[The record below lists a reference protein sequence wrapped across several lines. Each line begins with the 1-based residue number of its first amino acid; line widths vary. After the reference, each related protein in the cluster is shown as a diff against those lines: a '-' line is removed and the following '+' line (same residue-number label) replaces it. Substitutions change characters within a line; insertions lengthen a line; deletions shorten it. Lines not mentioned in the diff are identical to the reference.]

1 MTIAEAPVRPRP
13 ARAGHPSPLSLWRL
27 LWLELRRN
35 AMPWMFPLLAA
46 LFVFDP
52 FRTAMDYP
60 PLWDLRASVVVN
72 KLLPDFVAFV
82 AGVAAWMGSR
92 DSRRHTADLVT
103 GTPRPRWAAWM
114 VTWAATA
121 IWAVILYLC
130 GVAVIYGV
138 TATQATWGHPLWWPV
153 AVGCAEL
160 AVISALGFAVGALFP
175 SRFIAPLAALGAFFL
190 SLEGFNNAVS
200 QSSVY
205 SLLSPTTSV
214 PPQDV
219 GVFYHYLPDVA
230 IAQLMF
236 LLGLTA
242 VVLGGLGLARAADA
256 GPRLRRAAAVLGV
269 AGLAAAGTAIGLV
282 GTAHDGTAGEVIPA
296 LHDAAND
303 RLIAF
308 TPVCGPAGRVPVCVH
323 PAYRAYLDDVRAA
336 FRPVLSEVTGLPGAP
351 ARITEMGEPA
361 LSAATGKFGGS
372 PPVFSYST
380 PVLGSAFGQTTRD
393 VTQNLQDVFVA
404 AFIAGPRGFVGQGG
418 TPAQQVVQTVLLKA
432 IGSPWEPPG
441 PGSGPASP
449 AMTAATGRFAA
460 LSPAARH
467 AWLTTHLAALRAGR
481 ITLAQLP

>member
-1 MTIAEAPVRPRP
+1 MTVAEAPVRPRP
-13 ARAGHPSPLSLWRL
+13 PHTGPSSPMSLGRQ

-60 PLWDLRASVVVN
+60 PLWDLRTSVVVN

-103 GTPRPRWAAWM
+103 ATPRPRWAAWLI
-114 VTWAATA
+114 TWTATA

-130 GVAVIYGV
+130 GVAVIFGV

-160 AVISALGFAVGALFP
+160 AVSCALGFAFGVLFP

-190 SLEGFNNAVS
+190 SLVGFNNAVG
-200 QSSVY
+200 QSSVFA
-205 SLLSPTTSV
+205 LLSPTTSV

-219 GVFYHYLPDVA
+219 GVFYHYPPDVA
-230 IAQLMF
+230 ITQLMF

-242 VVLGGLGLARAADA
+242 VVLGALGLARAADA
-256 GPRLRRAAAVLGV
+256 GPWLRRAAAVLAV
-269 AGLAAAGTAIGLV
+269 VGLAATGTAIGLV
-282 GTAHDGTAGEVIPA
+282 GTAHEGSAGEVIPA

-303 RLIAF
+303 RLIAS
-308 TPVCGPAGRVPVCVH
+308 TPVCGQVGRVPVCVH
-323 PAYRAYLDDVRAA
+323 PAYRAYLDDVTAG
-336 FRPVLSEVTGLPGAP
+336 FRPVLHEVAGLPGAP
-351 ARITEMGEPA
+351 ARITEIGDPA
-361 LSAATGKFGGS
+361 LTMPLAKFSGS
-372 PPVFSYST
+372 PPVLYYSM
-380 PVLGSAFGQTTRD
+380 PVLGSAFGQTTSSF
-393 VTQNLQDVFVA
+393 TENLQNLFVG
-404 AFIAGPRGFVGQGG
+404 AFIAGPQGLAGKGG
-418 TPAQQVVQTVLLKA
+418 TPAQQVVQLVLLKA
-432 IGSPWEPPG
+432 IGSRWDQPG
-441 PGSGPASP
+441 PGGGPVSP
-449 AMTAATGRFAA
+449 AMTAAVRRFTA
-460 LSPAARH
+460 LPAGARH
-467 AWLTTHLAALRAGR
+467 AWLADHLAALRAGH

>member
-1 MTIAEAPVRPRP
+1 M
-13 ARAGHPSPLSLWRL
+13 SLWRL

-92 DSRRHTADLVT
+92 DSRRHTADRVPA
-103 GTPRPRWAAWM
+103 TPRPRCTAWLI
-114 VTWAATA
+114 TWTATTC
-121 IWAVILYLC
+121 WAVILYLC

-153 AVGCAEL
+153 VVGCAEL
-160 AVISALGFAVGALFP
+160 AVISAAGFAVGARFP
-175 SRFIAPLAALGAFFL
+175 SRFTAPLAALGAFFL
-190 SLEGFNNAVS
+190 SLEGFHNAVA

-205 SLLSPTTSV
+205 ALLSPTTSV

-230 IAQLMF
+230 ITQLMF

-242 VVLGGLGLARAADA
+242 VVLGGLGLARAADG

-269 AGLAAAGTAIGLV
+269 AGLAATGTAIGLA
-282 GTAHDGTAGEVIPA
+282 GTARQGSAGQVIPA

-303 RLIAF
+303 QLITF
-308 TPVCGPAGRVPVCVH
+308 TPVCGQAGGVPVCVH
-323 PAYRAYLDDVRAA
+323 PAYRPYLDDVTAA
-336 FRPVLSEVTGLPGAP
+336 FRPVLRELAGVPGAP
-351 ARITEMGEPA
+351 ARITEMGDPA
-361 LSAATGKFGGS
+361 LSMPLGKFGGS
-372 PPVFSYST
+372 PPVLYYSMPT
-380 PVLGSAFGQTTRD
+380 LGSAFGQSTKGFSENL
-393 VTQNLQDVFVA
+393 QNLFVA
-404 AFIAGPRGFVGQGG
+404 ASIAGPQGFVGQGG
-418 TPAQQVVQTVLLKA
+418 TPAQQVVQLVLLKA
-432 IGSPWEPPG
+432 IGTRWDQPG
-441 PGSGPASP
+441 PGSGPESP
-449 AMTAATGRFAA
+449 AMTAAVGRFAA
-460 LSPAARH
+460 LPAGARH
-467 AWLTTHLAALRAGR
+467 AWLTTHLAALRAGH

>member
-1 MTIAEAPVRPRP
+1 MTVIDAPARP
-13 ARAGHPSPLSLWRL
+13 APGHTGPPVPMSLGRL

-103 GTPRPRWAAWM
+103 ATPRPRWAAWL

-160 AVISALGFAVGALFP
+160 GVISALGFAVGVLFP
-175 SRFIAPLAALGAFFL
+175 SRFTAPLAALGAFFL
-190 SLEGFNNAVS
+190 SLEGFNNAVG
-200 QSSVY
+200 QSSVFA
-205 SLLSPTTSV
+205 LLSPTTSV
-214 PPQDV
+214 PSQDV
-219 GVFYHYLPDVA
+219 GVFYHYPPDVA

-242 VVLGGLGLARAADA
+242 VVLGALGLVRAADT
-256 GPRLRRAAAVLGV
+256 GPQLRRAAAVLGV
-269 AGLAAAGTAIGLV
+269 VGLAATGTAIGLV
-282 GTAHDGTAGEVIPA
+282 GTAHEGTAGEVIPA

-303 RLIAF
+303 QLIAF
-308 TPVCGPAGRVPVCVH
+308 TPVCSPADGVPVCVH
-323 PAYRAYLDDVRAA
+323 PAYRPYLDDVTAGL
-336 FRPVLSEVTGLPGAP
+336 RPVLSEVAGLPGAP
-351 ARITEMGEPA
+351 ARITQMGDPT
-361 LSAATGKFGGS
+361 LSMPTGKFGGS
-372 PPVFSYST
+372 PPVLSYSM
-380 PVLGSAFGQTTRD
+380 PVLGSAFGQTTRGF
-393 VTQNLQDVFVA
+393 TQNLKELFVA
-404 AFIAGPRGFVGQGG
+404 AFIAGPRGFAGQGG

-432 IGSPWEPPG
+432 IGSRWDPPG
-441 PGSGPASP
+441 PGDGPESR
-449 AMTAATGRFAA
+449 AMTAAVTRFAA
-460 LSPAARH
+460 LPAGARH
-467 AWLTTHLAALRAGR
+467 AWLAAHLAALRAGH

>member
-1 MTIAEAPVRPRP
+1 MIVAEAPVRPSP
-13 ARAGHPSPLSLWRL
+13 ARAGRPSPRSLGRL

-35 AMPWMFPLLAA
+35 AMPWMFPLLAL

-103 GTPRPRWAAWM
+103 ATPRPRWVAWQ

-121 IWAVILYLC
+121 IWAIILYLC

-153 AVGCAEL
+153 AACAEL
-160 AVISALGFAVGALFP
+160 AVISALGFAVGVLFP
-175 SRFIAPLAALGAFFL
+175 SRFTAPLAALGAFIL
-190 SLEGFNNAVS
+190 SIEGFNNAVG

-205 SLLSPTTSV
+205 ALLSPTTSV

-242 VVLGGLGLARAADA
+242 VVLGALGLAQAADA

-282 GTAHDGTAGEVIPA
+282 GTAHQGTAGEVIPA

-308 TPVCGPAGRVPVCVH
+308 TPVCGQVNSVPVCVH
-323 PAYRAYLDDVRAA
+323 PAYRAYLDAVTAGL
-336 FRPVLSEVTGLPGAP
+336 RPVLSEVAGLPGAP
-351 ARITEMGEPA
+351 ARITQIGDPT
-361 LSAATGKFGGS
+361 LSIPIGKFGGS
-372 PPVFSYST
+372 PPVLYYSM

-393 VTQNLQDVFVA
+393 LTQNLQELFVA

-418 TPAQQVVQTVLLKA
+418 TPAQQVVQTVLQKA
-432 IGSPWEPPG
+432 IGSQWEPPG
-441 PGSGPASP
+441 PGHGPESP
-449 AMTAATGRFAA
+449 AMTAAVARFAA
-460 LSPAARH
+460 LPAGVRH
-467 AWLTTHLAALRAGR
+467 AWLSTHLAALRAGH

>member
-1 MTIAEAPVRPRP
+1 MTVIDAPARPRP
-13 ARAGHPSPLSLWRL
+13 DRTAHPSPMSLWRL

-35 AMPWMFPLLAA
+35 AMPWMFSLLAL

-52 FRTAMDYP
+52 FRTAMDYA

-92 DSRRHTADLVT
+92 DSRRHTIDLIAAT
-103 GTPRPRWAAWM
+103 ARPRWAAQLITWM
-114 VTWAATA
+114 ATA
-121 IWAVILYLC
+121 CWAIIFYLC

-160 AVISALGFAVGALFP
+160 ALVCALGFAAGALFP
-175 SRFIAPLAALGAFFL
+175 SRFTAPLAAVGAFFL
-190 SLEGFNNAVS
+190 SLEGFHNAVG

-205 SLLSPTTSV
+205 ALLSPTTSV
-214 PPQDV
+214 PPDDI

-242 VVLGGLGLARAADA
+242 VVLGALGLAQAAD
-256 GPRLRRAAAVLGV
+256 GGLGLRRAAAVLSV
-269 AGLAAAGTAIGLV
+269 VGLAATGTAIGLV
-282 GTAHDGTAGEVIPA
+282 GTAREGTAGEVIPA
-296 LHDAAND
+296 LHDAASD

-308 TPVCGPAGRVPVCVH
+308 TPVCSPVSGIPVCAH
-323 PAYRAYLDDVRAA
+323 PAYRPYLDTVTAA

-351 ARITEMGEPA
+351 ARITEMGDPA
-361 LSAATGKFGGS
+361 LSPPTGKFSGS
-372 PPVFSYST
+372 PTVFDYSM
-380 PVLGSAFGQTTRD
+380 PVLGSAFGQTTRTF
-393 VTQNLQDVFVA
+393 TQNLQNLFVA
-404 AFIAGPRGFVGQGG
+404 AFIAGPQGFVGQGG
-418 TPAQQVVQTVLLKA
+418 TPAQQVVQTVLLKV
-432 IGSPWEPPG
+432 IGSKWYPPG
-441 PGSGPASP
+441 PGDGPESP
-449 AMTAATGRFAA
+449 AMTGAVTRFAA
-460 LSPAARH
+460 LSAATRH
-467 AWLTTHLAALRAGR
+467 AWLAAHLAALRAGH

>member
-1 MTIAEAPVRPRP
+1 MTVAEAPVRPRP
-13 ARAGHPSPLSLWRL
+13 PGTGQRSPMSLGRM

-103 GTPRPRWAAWM
+103 ATPRPRWTAWL

-130 GVAVIYGV
+130 GVGVIYGV

-160 AVISALGFAVGALFP
+160 AVICALGFAVGALFP
-175 SRFIAPLAALGAFFL
+175 SRFTAPLAAIGAFFL
-190 SLEGFNNAVS
+190 SLEGFHNAVA
-200 QSSVY
+200 QSSVFA
-205 SLLSPTTSV
+205 LLSPTTSV
-214 PPQDV
+214 PADDI

-230 IAQLMF
+230 IVQLMF

-242 VVLGGLGLARAADA
+242 VVLGALGLARAADA
-256 GPRLRRAAAVLGV
+256 GPQLRRAAAILGV
-269 AGLAAAGTAIGLV
+269 AGLAATGTAIGLV
-282 GTAHDGTAGEVIPA
+282 GTAHQGTAGEVIPD

-308 TPVCGPAGRVPVCVH
+308 TPVCSPAGGVPVCVH
-323 PAYRAYLDDVRAA
+323 PAYRADLHDVTAA
-336 FRPVLSEVTGLPGAP
+336 FRPALREVTGLPGAP
-351 ARITEMGEPA
+351 TRITQVGNPA
-361 LSAATGKFGGS
+361 LAMPTGRLAGS
-372 PPVFSYST
+372 PPVLYYSM
-380 PVLGSAFGQTTRD
+380 PVLGSAFGQTARD
-393 VTQNLQDVFVA
+393 LTQGLQGLFVA

-418 TPAQQVVQTVLLKA
+418 TPAQQVVQTVLQKA
-432 IGSPWEPPG
+432 MGSQWDPPG
-441 PGSGPASP
+441 PGDGPEGR
-449 AMTAATGRFAA
+449 AMTAATVRVAG
-460 LSPAARH
+460 LPAGGRH
-467 AWLTTHLAALRAGR
+467 AWLATHLVALRAGH